1 MKTDP
6 FSKPKT
12 NPKTR
17 LKTPKPKRPIIFD
30 SKNPSIADTIKVERK
45 IKINAR
51 ILEMCGLL
59 RCSLIMLVGT

>member
-30 SKNPSIADTIKVERK
+30 SKNPSIADTIKVEKK

-51 ILEMCGLL
+51 ILEM
-59 RCSLIMLVGT
+59 